1 MEEITGR
8 DETPEAT
15 HLLEVHSGEGQV
27 FMDNLR
33 ARTLHNSV
41 AQLLFTS
48 TICRKDIQTAV
59 VLLKTRVRAPD
70 EYDRKKMRRLF
81 KYVKYTIQ
89 LPLILSADNL
99 NVIKWWVD
107 ASYAE
112 HDDMRG
118 HAGATIPL
126 GRGLVLSMSKI
137 KN

>member
-1 MEEITGR
+1 M
-8 DETPEAT
+8 
-15 HLLEVHSGEGQV
+15 
-27 FMDNLR
+27 
-33 ARTLHNSV
+33 
-41 AQLLFTS
+41 
-48 TICRKDIQTAV
+48 
-59 VLLKTRVRAPD
+59 
-70 EYDRKKMRRLF
+70 
-81 KYVKYTIQ
+81 
-89 LPLILSADNL
+89 PLILSADNL